1 MQLRTRAAWHNHGQI
16 HLRRLVVAGTVAMCL
31 LLTGGFSASAYASPV
46 LTSTSKTT
54 SSSAA
59 GHIVASGP
67 GFVIVGEGSRVTPN
81 GPLSI
86 APSPSG
92 TSRQLLRGAPLP
104 LSVTNCGWV
113 TCSLYLSV
121 MQTQSL
127 YYAFLSIGGVA
138 TGAGGLCALLD
149 LYPGVAG
156 VLSSVGCYFFYAM
169 YLWNFN
175 AALTQAGNDGY
186 CLRIRY
192 GLTGLAFFSDASQ
205 YCQWD

>member
-1 MQLRTRAAWHNHGQI
+1 MHLTSRPSWHDHKHNRVRHVIIVGAI
-16 HLRRLVVAGTVAMCL
+16 TICI
-31 LLTGGFSASAYASPV
+31 LLTSSYSVSAYASPI
-46 LTSTSKTT
+46 LTSTTRLTT
-54 SSSAA
+54 SSAA

-67 GFVIVGEGSRVTPN
+67 GFVIVGEGSRLAPN
-81 GPLSI
+81 GPMSI
-86 APSPSG
+86 APIPSISSTQLSRG
-92 TSRQLLRGAPLP
+92 TPLP

-138 TGAGGLCALLD
+138 AGAGSLCSLLN

-156 VLSSVGCYFFYAM
+156 ILSSFGCYFFYSM

-205 YCQWD
+205 YCQWE